1 VTERRVYQE
10 RLQEEQKAA
19 TDTSGLAVRI
29 AEQDNAIRAAKA
41 RILALRSQVRAAMKV
56 PLQGCCSHLHHEAR
70 RSLPLI
76 LLAGQMLVMH
86 A

>member
-1 VTERRVYQE
+1 MTERRVYQE

-41 RILALRSQVRAAMKV
+41 RILALRSQVRAALEG
-56 PLQGCCSHLHHEAR
+56 PLTGM
-70 RSLPLI
+70 
-76 LLAGQMLVMH
+76 LLAS
-86 A
+86 AS